1 MKNMIEVL
9 KRARNK
15 KIFINNEF
23 EELLIKIQ
31 SADGNLKLDWDDGAG
46 EEWARFFNQKDGI
59 VCMISAKI
67 GVAFIRKN
75 YKFSN
80 IKDIIDRLEVV
91 FTDDYCS
98 ASWFID
104 LVNLKQ
110 MIPELYWHASEGA
123 VNTNGFSLDDLYF
136 ATI

>member
-1 MKNMIEVL
+1 MENMIEVL

-15 KIFINNEF
+15 KVFTNNEF
-23 EELLIKIQ
+23 EELLVKIQ
-31 SADGNLKLDWDDGAG
+31 TADNSLKLDWDDAAG
-46 EEWARFFNQKDGI
+46 EEWARFFNQEDGI

-67 GVAFIRKN
+67 GVAFIKKK

-80 IKDIIDRLEVV
+80 MKNILDMLEIV

-98 ASWFID
+98 DNWFID
-104 LVNLKQ
+104 LTNLKQ

>member
-1 MKNMIEVL
+1 MENMIEVL

-15 KIFINNEF
+15 KVFTDNEF

-31 SADGNLKLDWDDGAG
+31 TADNNLKLDWDAVAG
-46 EEWARFFNQKDGI
+46 EEWARLFNQEDGI

-67 GVAFIRKN
+67 GVAFIKKI

-80 IKDIIDRLEVV
+80 MKNVLDMLEIV

-98 ASWFID
+98 DNWFID

-123 VNTNGFSLDDLYF
+123 VNTNCFSLDDLYF

>member
-1 MKNMIEVL
+1 MENMIEVL

-15 KIFINNEF
+15 KVFTNNEF
-23 EELLIKIQ
+23 EELLVKIQ
-31 SADGNLKLDWDDGAG
+31 TADNGLKLDWDDAAG
-46 EEWARFFNQKDGI
+46 EEWARFFNQEDGI

-67 GVAFIRKN
+67 GVAFIKKK

-80 IKDIIDRLEVV
+80 MKNILDMLEIV

-98 ASWFID
+98 DNWFID
-104 LVNLKQ
+104 LTNLKQ

>member
-1 MKNMIEVL
+1 MENMIEVL

-15 KIFINNEF
+15 KVFTNNEF
-23 EELLIKIQ
+23 KELLIAIQ
-31 SADGNLKLDWDDGAG
+31 TADDNLKLDWDDGAG
-46 EEWARFFNQKDGI
+46 EEWARFSNQEEGI

-67 GVAFIRKN
+67 GVAFVRKN

-80 IKDIIDRLEVV
+80 IKNVIDMLEIV

-98 ASWFID
+98 DNWFID
-104 LVNLKQ
+104 LTNLKQ

-123 VNTNGFSLDDLYF
+123 VNTNSFSLDDLYF

>member
-1 MKNMIEVL
+1 MENMIEVL

-15 KIFINNEF
+15 KVFTNNEF

-31 SADGNLKLDWDDGAG
+31 TADDNLKLDWDNGAG
-46 EEWARFFNQKDGI
+46 EEWARFSNQEDGI

-67 GVAFIRKN
+67 GVAFIRKK

-80 IKDIIDRLEVV
+80 IKNVIDMLEIV

-98 ASWFID
+98 DNWFID
-104 LVNLKQ
+104 LTNLKQ

-123 VNTNGFSLDDLYF
+123 VNTNSFSLDDLYF